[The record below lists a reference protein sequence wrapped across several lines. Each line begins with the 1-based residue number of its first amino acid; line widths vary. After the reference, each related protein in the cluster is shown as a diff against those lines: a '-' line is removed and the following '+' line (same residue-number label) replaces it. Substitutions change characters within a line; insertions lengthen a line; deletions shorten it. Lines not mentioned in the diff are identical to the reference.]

1 MRALK
6 NQQAILNIIGL
17 GLFIV
22 FNVNKDTLAAQD
34 SARIWLPRT
43 TGEFQTHYTDT
54 VDGYIVMA
62 NSQGNETHPA
72 VIAGKQYYAPLNIWD
87 PRTEKIVSRSNN
99 WPGGPMLPALVFKAS
114 DSIWFITDHYK
125 IYRVNIKWNSKTIN
139 YEKVFEGS
147 KDSIRIK
154 WCLVG
159 KNNIYFLSNQGRNYL
174 YICNMFG
181 KVQRELH
188 LNSNKKANIAGI
200 LSLTELDGKLWIGYN
215 FAGGL
220 ADGSGLGSID
230 TTTGYINMVTGY
242 DYNYNLDGCE
252 IRVINGIPFMLS
264 KTCGWY
270 QFSNVLFYYESGIW
284 KIIGKQGFPE
294 IIDGKMYFGA
304 IQNYIFYPTGDTI
317 KSNQTGWREL
327 LKTETGFVL
336 GEKIAPL
343 NVDLKNYT
351 DKRWNIDFVE
361 EEFALPFRI
370 KYGYSPKV
378 DVMYTIAGRTYG
390 ITRDVIG
397 ELVPVNTT
405 STQSVELNRLSV
417 HPNPASHTIQISG
430 LRTSVDYT
438 VYTLQGKRLLSGN
451 TDGSIDVKPLPPG
464 MFILRTQGTY
474 ARFVKE

>member
-1 MRALK
+1 MV
-6 NQQAILNIIGL
+6 
-17 GLFIV
+17 FIV
-22 FNVNKDTLAAQD
+22 HVGSLAAQD

-99 WPGGPMLPALVFKAS
+99 WPGGPMMPALVFKAS
-114 DSIWFITDHYK
+114 DSMWFITDHYR
-125 IYRVNIKWNSKTIN
+125 IYRADVDWGNKTIK
-139 YEKVFEGS
+139 YEKVFEDS
-147 KDSIRIK
+147 KDSVRIEFCVFSK
-154 WCLVG
+154 ESV
-159 KNNIYFLSNQGRNYL
+159 YFMSNWAGDYL
-174 YICNMFG
+174 YMCNKIG
-181 KVQRELH
+181 QIRKKIR
-188 LNSNKKANIAGI
+188 LNSNWKASIHNI
-200 LSLTELDGKLWIGYN
+200 LSFTELDSKLWLGYS
-215 FAGGL
+215 FVGGL
-220 ADGSGLGSID
+220 SDGSGIGTID
-230 TTTGYINMVTGY
+230 TTTGYINMVTGH

-252 IRVINGIPFMLS
+252 IRVINGIPFMVS
-264 KTCGWY
+264 WTCGWY
-270 QFSNVLFYYESGIW
+270 QFAPVLFYYESGIW
-284 KIIGKQGFPE
+284 KIIGKQDFPE

-327 LKTETGFVL
+327 IKTQTGFVL

-351 DKRWNIDFVE
+351 DKRWDIDFVE

-370 KYGYSPKV
+370 KYGYSPRV
-378 DVMYTIAGRTYG
+378 DVMYTIAGHTYG

-397 ELVPVNTT
+397 ELVPISST
-405 STQSVELNRLSV
+405 SVKRVETARFSIY
-417 HPNPASHTIQISG
+417 PNPASNTIQISG

-451 TDGSIDVKPLPPG
+451 TDGSIDIKPLPPG